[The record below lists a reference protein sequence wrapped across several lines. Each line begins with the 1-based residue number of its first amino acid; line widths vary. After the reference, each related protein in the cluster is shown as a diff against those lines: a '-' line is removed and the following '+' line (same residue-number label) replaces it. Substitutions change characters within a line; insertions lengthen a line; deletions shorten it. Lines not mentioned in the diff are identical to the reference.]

1 MSTPV
6 TPQTDVA
13 AERVAVRRL
22 RSGDPQAFESLYRD
36 YAPRLYAFCHRITGN
51 DADAADLVQET
62 FLRVMRRLPSLDL
75 ATLNIGAYLYATAR
89 NQSYTRV
96 QRAARE
102 RPDEHVA
109 EAAGQDDDL
118 EGAPEGAALLAEQR
132 REVRAANARLA
143 PRQRMA
149 LALCDLEGRS
159 YRDIG
164 AILGIDENA
173 VAQLVSR
180 ARIRLRQELRLGA
193 VDRGALPAACAALLG
208 DLSAHLDGKLRAD
221 RLAVVEEHLA
231 GCATCRAVR
240 VQLAEASHR
249 YRALAPALPLLGLFE
264 ETARA
269 AEREGLLRAQ
279 PGAAPAAAAARSR
292 FGRRRRAGIAMAA
305 AALLL
310 LGALA
315 AIGVAVT
322 GEPGETAAATEPAT
336 AADLGSAT
344 GPDEGTLALAP
355 ASTTAEPVKPPTKA
369 RATTTTPRRT
379 TTPVATTTTTEP
391 ARTSEPA
398 TTTTAAARTK
408 PPGTTT
414 TRTKPPRKKA
424 PTTTTTRTTTTTPP
438 PTTAPVVTSTTT
450 DPATTTTTTVVTP
463 PPPPPPAAGPN
474 LVIAS
479 MTANPN
485 MLVVVVRNSGT
496 LPAAPSTVTAA
507 FSSLSTPFQA
517 PVPAL
522 APGAVATVALSCAG
536 GSPPAGTW
544 TANADGLFA
553 VAETAE
559 GDNSA
564 SAAGTC

>member
-1 MSTPV
+1 MSTPA

-13 AERVAVRRL
+13 AERACVRRL

-193 VDRGALPAACAALLG
+193 VDRNVLPAACAALLG
-208 DLSAHLDGKLRAD
+208 DLSAHIDGKLRAD
-221 RLAVVEEHLA
+221 RLAAVEEHLA
-231 GCATCRAVR
+231 DCTICQAVR

-269 AEREGLLRAQ
+269 AEREGLLREL
-279 PGAAPAAAAARSR
+279 PGAAPAAGAARPRSGR
-292 FGRRRRAGIAMAA
+292 RRRRAGIAVAT

-310 LGALA
+310 LGAVA

-322 GEPGETAAATEPAT
+322 GEPEETAVASETTTAAERGSTTGPSESTLAVAAT
-336 AADLGSAT
+336 
-344 GPDEGTLALAP
+344 
-355 ASTTAEPVKPPTKA
+355 STTTKALKPPTKV
-369 RATTTTPRRT
+369 RATTTVRRT
-379 TTPVATTTTTEP
+379 TTPAVATTTTEP
-391 ARTSEPA
+391 PRTSEPA
-398 TTTTAAARTK
+398 TTTTAPARTE
-408 PPGTTT
+408 PPR
-414 TRTKPPRKKA
+414 TRPKPPRKK
-424 PTTTTTRTTTTTPP
+424 PKPPRTTTTRTTTTTPT
-438 PTTAPVVTSTTT
+438 TTAPVVTTTTT
-450 DPATTTTTTVVTP
+450 DPPTTTTTTTVVTP
-463 PPPPPPAAGPN
+463 PPPPPPADGPN

-485 MLVVVVRNSGT
+485 MLVVVVRNAGT
-496 LPAAPSTVTAA
+496 LPAAPSTVTAS

-517 PVPAL
+517 PAPAL
-522 APGAVATVALSCAG
+522 APGALATVAFSCSGA
-536 GSPPAGTW
+536 SPPAGTW
-544 TANADGLFA
+544 TATADGLFA